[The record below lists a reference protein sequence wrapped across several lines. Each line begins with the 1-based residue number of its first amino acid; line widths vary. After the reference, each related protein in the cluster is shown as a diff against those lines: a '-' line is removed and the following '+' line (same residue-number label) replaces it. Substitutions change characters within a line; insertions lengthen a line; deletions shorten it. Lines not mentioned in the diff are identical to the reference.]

1 MDSDTVIIGG
11 LLGAGLLLSTA
22 KGETVGE
29 KVENITHDY
38 TQGVPST
45 PSFNLFQTPAENTGL
60 MTLFSLLGGLKDTV
74 GGLQDKISTLQ
85 IPDATNGDSIFKLPT
100 IPTLPDFTP
109 PKLPDNW
116 TGSINQNFNNALDT
130 TKFVAGAYVGGKT
143 AQAIGRLATRK
154 TTHTIIKKTA
164 VKALVT
170 KATTKTLT
178 KTALKGAGRA
188 MGGIIAG
195 EVVGNVAV
203 NLIQKS
209 GFQPIPIGNFLDKHP
224 TAKAADSAIRKFAG
238 WFRW

>member
-22 KGETVGE
+22 KGESVGE
-29 KVENITHDY
+29 KVQNLTHDY
-38 TQGVPST
+38 TSGVPST
-45 PSFNLFQTPAENTGL
+45 PSFNIFQSPAENTGIK
-60 MTLFSLLGGLKDTV
+60 TLFSLLGGVRDNLS
-74 GGLQDKISTLQ
+74 GLQDKINNIQ

-100 IPTLPDFTP
+100 IPILPDFTKS
-109 PKLPDNW
+109 KLPDNW
-116 TGSINQNFNNALDT
+116 GGSINQNFNKTLDT

-143 AQAIGRLATRK
+143 AQAIGRLASRK

-164 VKALVT
+164 VKALAT

-188 MGGIIAG
+188 VGGMIAG

-203 NLIQKS
+203 AAIQKS
-209 GFQPIPIGNFLDKHP
+209 GFQPIPIGGFLEKHP
-224 TAKAADSAIRKFAG
+224 TAKVADSAIRKFAG